1 MLDSIPG
8 QDSGTCYVC
17 GRVTE
22 HGWAEAPSDNFT
34 AWSQI
39 YRGSVMCDQCRPVF
53 KDRRFR
59 QRSWLASPRG
69 VEFADKERPTLL
81 WDALLD
87 PPEPPWTCY
96 VTAGGQKQ
104 GWISLGLYVS
114 TSRERYWVG
123 TDWTDRPILLDR
135 SWVRDQ
141 GPLLDRMRERKT
153 PKQVLVDGQ
162 FSSGSWD
169 RAMREGWESDIEAV
183 RARIGDPRWEVV
195 VRAHP

>member
-1 MLDSIPG
+1 MIEAGSSLATNLGTLSMLDSIPG

-22 HGWAEAPSDNFT
+22 HGWAEAPSDNFP

-96 VTAGGQKQ
+96 IT
-104 GWISLGLYVS
+104 GLAASHCS
-114 TSRERYWVG
+114 TSAAVK
-123 TDWTDRPILLDR
+123 PA
-135 SWVRDQ
+135 
-141 GPLLDRMRERKT
+141 
-153 PKQVLVDGQ
+153 
-162 FSSGSWD
+162 SSHAFAVEVTLPPCAQSP
-169 RAMREGWESDIEAV
+169 AV
-183 RARIGDPRWEVV
+183 RRVEPMARMLSVSSMSSASI
-195 VRAHP
+195 